1 MPRIAITFDSGLP
14 EAGAAL
20 RDLHRKQAAEQ
31 LMEYIPG
38 FRESATL
45 SELRLI
51 IDILETWENLKAAQA
66 PDALYGAF
74 AAHLPLTTNVGN
86 AA

>member
-14 EAGAAL
+14 EAGAAV
-20 RDLHRKQAAEQ
+20 RDLHRRQAAEE
-31 LMEYIPG
+31 LMNYIPA

-45 SELRLI
+45 SELRLL
-51 IDILETWENLKAAQA
+51 IDILETWENLKAASA
-66 PDALYGAF
+66 RDALYGAF
-74 AAHLPLTTNVGN
+74 AAHLPLSTNVGN